1 MDRYKKDKILAIK
14 LSRDDRNIL
23 LFSSVQFS
31 SIQFSR
37 SVLSN
42 SLRPHGLHH
51 VRHPYPSPTSRVYS
65 NSSPLNRWCP
75 PTISSC
81 CFLLL
86 LPSIF
91 PSIRECLT
99 SSLHQVGKVLVL
111 ASASVLPMNIQDWFP
126 LGWTGFTSLQSKG
139 LSRVVSNTTVQQH
152 QLFSIQLSL

>member
-1 MDRYKKDKILAIK
+1 MIETFYC
-14 LSRDDRNIL
+14 
-23 LFSSVQFS
+23 SVQFS

-51 VRHPYPSPTSRVYS
+51 VRHPYPSQTSGANS
-65 NSSPLNRWCP
+65 NSSTLNQWCP

-86 LPSIF
+86 PPSIF

-99 SSLHQVGKVLVL
+99 RSLHQVGKVLVL

-126 LGWTGFTSLQSKG
+126 LGWTGFTSLQSKSWRQ

-152 QLFSIQLSL
+152 QLFSTQLSL